1 MNIGDT
7 YYDFGEHENAIPYF
21 NKAIQLD
28 PDHAN
33 AHLLLGLPY
42 RALNRK
48 DEARVQSKE
57 TLELEPDHPQ
67 ATQIKLWLAQTRK

>member
-33 AHLLLGLPY
+33 AHLLLGLSISSLEPQWT
-42 RALNRK
+42 K
-48 DEARVQSKE
+48 QGFSIEE
-57 TLELEPDHPQ
+57 TLNSSPIIPRRPDQ
-67 ATQIKLWLAQTRK
+67 TVAGATS

>member
-21 NKAIQLD
+21 QKAIQLD

-33 AHLLLGLPY
+33 ARTCYWVCHIGP
-42 RALNRK
+42 
-48 DEARVQSKE
+48 
-57 TLELEPDHPQ
+57 
-67 ATQIKLWLAQTRK
+67 